1 MKYLFIVLLTFS
13 FSSLA
18 CMPSVNIDIAE
29 VFVEVPNPVFEEG
42 TVINAKTGKVTAKI
56 SFNEK
61 GKVVKIKNLGLTPS
75 SLPLAPIKEAL
86 YSSKRHFSSQKATS
100 HNIAI
105 DFPIE
110 FKEKIKFRFNL
121 SPPIIEK

>member
-1 MKYLFIVLLTFS
+1 MKYLFIALLTFS

-29 VFVEVPNPVFEEG
+29 VLVEVPNPVFEEG

-56 SFNEK
+56 SFNKK
-61 GKVVKIKNLGLTPS
+61 GKVVKIENLVLTPS
-75 SLPLAPIKEAL
+75 SLPLAPIEEAL
-86 YSSKRHFSSQKATS
+86 NSSKRHFSSQEATS
-100 HNIAI
+100 HDITI

-110 FKEKIKFRFNL
+110 FREKIKFRFNL

>member
-42 TVINAKTGKVTAKI
+42 TAINAKTGKVTAKI

-61 GKVVKIKNLGLTPS
+61 GKVVKIENLVLTPS
-75 SLPLAPIKEAL
+75 SLPLAPIEEAL
-86 YSSKRHFSSQKATS
+86 NSSKRHFSSLEATS
-100 HNIAI
+100 HDITI

-110 FKEKIKFRFNL
+110 FREKIKFRFNL